1 MYWHGHYGLNVDME
15 KSAALYEECARG
27 GNARAQ
33 FVMASNY
40 YNGEGVEKNYEL
52 AKMYANLALEQK
64 YIYAW
69 RRWGKFYRDGLAV
82 PQNYEKARACYE
94 KGAKM
99 GDFNCYNKVA
109 DMLYHGWGSEVD
121 YKGAV
126 EYFEKGEQAPAFS
139 QPYCLQ
145 RSKMAL
151 GRAYEN
157 GQGVE
162 KNLKTAADKY
172 LEGYHFGSLGCR
184 DAYLRCTSQL
194 PPAEG
199 DAADPEADAE

>member
-1 MYWHGHYGLNVDME
+1 M
-15 KSAALYEECARG
+15 
-27 GNARAQ
+27 
-33 FVMASNY
+33 
-40 YNGEGVEKNYEL
+40 
-52 AKMYANLALEQK
+52 
-64 YIYAW
+64 
-69 RRWGKFYRDGLAV
+69 
-82 PQNYEKARACYE
+82 
-94 KGAKM
+94 
-99 GDFNCYNKVA
+99 
-109 DMLYHGWGSEVD
+109 D